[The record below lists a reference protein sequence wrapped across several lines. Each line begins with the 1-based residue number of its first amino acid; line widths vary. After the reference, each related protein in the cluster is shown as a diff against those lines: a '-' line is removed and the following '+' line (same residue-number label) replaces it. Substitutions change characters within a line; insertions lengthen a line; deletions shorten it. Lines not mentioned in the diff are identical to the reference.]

1 MITDSRAAELGGV
14 SPTAVPD
21 TVALQARRYVHPQF
35 EGRTVV
41 RLARENL
48 AEVEDLSLGVL
59 GFTPDGAA
67 GVGHVRNRA
76 IGFPAWPIITDPPN
90 ARHALNLVGDLNRA
104 AKLARSKAGPAK
116 ELLDELAGRLGNS
129 APHFLPTFLEEGAR
143 IFLRNHNH
151 TYAMQFF
158 NKAREAE
165 RVHGLAIDEERH
177 RQVLLEFALA
187 GALSAKELTNE
198 SKTLLERHTPA
209 DALELFLK
217 FNIDRVRGGLP
228 PYAALPAD
236 MRRLIR
242 AAGANRLEVE
252 TRLLSALLGSP
263 AIEHAPTIF
272 WDGYSKPLVQLAKR
286 DGSVRQR
293 LLGLAPDRMR
303 PDMWID
309 VLEAT
314 GVADELR
321 SGKHDAAAWAERYIR
336 MLQDQWD
343 TDYPRKLCLLL
354 RQLPGLRGTTVT
366 LSNNLWR
373 LEPEVLD
380 ALLDAG
386 ARVVFEEDPG
396 WRKLEFRRWA
406 EQQERP
412 DLEHLA
418 RSEHAPLGLDDMGRM
433 IGQGYLHLLLSHS
446 GTREI
451 LGSWAAPRLG
461 KDATALAVAAE
472 LRRLRPLF
480 TPEGRVAYPNQFAAF
495 ISHLDAP
502 KLLADAL
509 RDGVLTEY
517 TWPELEKAAAEL
529 GDDVT
534 LHESWPA
541 VGVAKNG
548 RVIWVE
554 GDRRVA
560 EATFAIPKGVRPEDW
575 YYILVDGVTGCY
587 YRDSSYDEWF
597 VWSNDPTH
605 PSKAPYIWRAPRN
618 THSFP
623 VASGRLIGQRVL
635 RVGDQESPFGQ
646 LKQVLHDGNTYWVG
660 GDGIREVDPGTGNPG
675 RESLPSGLAE
685 LVEPHLRDDWKLST
699 SSNLLWAPVTVPSSP
714 LPQKEGVHGW
724 VALSREDQRRF
735 LGIDGYRLDTDTDE
749 GFFTARVSRP
759 GGGYWLVDSSNC
771 LHRDPTCERGLSTSD
786 ALGQPHLLSQLPRVG
801 WHHLRVRDEAVS
813 ARLRSVTPEMATALL
828 AATPAANQQQGCDAD
843 DLNFLLEDTDGVVDE
858 QQFITEEARAA
869 AETFLG
875 TTDTALVDSVIWL
888 TARVKKIVDEGRALA
903 REAAEETAP
912 GTFAEWEPSDD
923 LAVWNVLGWHS
934 GTTTSR
940 STMLALARRLA
951 GEQVRVT
958 MVHSRLHLLLTHP
971 EALLACAATPFR
983 ERDGIGGAAAAVA
996 AVLDAGLYT
1005 PEGCV
1010 FDFPYQWNDP
1020 SPCEMGALIETP
1032 TGPAIALGS
1041 DDEDD
1046 RMPVFSSNAPGLDDN
1061 RMLVFSPTGGIP
1073 PRVKGYETAPRH
1085 SSRGISPEA
1094 LVAAFEKLL
1103 SDGPVPWDPARRDR
1117 LAEGLGWSPAAA
1129 GVLLA
1134 GLPNL
1139 NSWENN
1145 YLPKPVRELLGL
1157 KVAEAAGAREFLK
1170 GLGVWVLVE
1179 LLAAGAQDPI
1189 RTVREG
1195 LDIEAMI
1202 EWWKT
1207 WQGDRIQLPEEL
1219 LAAATKEFRW
1229 GGADRLRK
1237 LAEQEELDD
1246 QHLSTWLWVATRVD
1260 RSEALGPWL
1269 ADRFDVIRAGCE
1281 KPSSCWSDYTSHG
1294 KMRVLLGLSKRTTQT
1309 PVGSTVSQGAWTITA
1324 DRHYDAISW
1333 DPAKVTDWETETT
1346 LAAGIPEDLSFR
1358 DNLLNRISVLTGGF
1372 DAIQEDLR
1380 SGIPGT
1386 QQDPLVSAPR
1396 VVAEVSETLGLP
1408 EASSRY
1414 WLQLLAL
1421 HNPTD
1426 RNVESWNA
1434 WKKTARVEAA
1444 TPLLEKGLVLEA
1456 KRSRAGRTLFLP
1468 GGWQEASSPHLP
1480 MEVWKAPLYDLLDT
1494 LKVEPRQ
1501 SVVVPLVPYH
1511 QLFTEAW
1518 HRYREGD
1525 VPGYEE
1531 LRTERHRRR

>member
-14 SPTAVPD
+14 SSNAVPD
-21 TVALQARRYVHPQF
+21 TVALQARRYAHPQF
-35 EGRTVV
+35 EGRMVV
-41 RLARENL
+41 RLVRENL

-59 GFTPDGAA
+59 GFAPDGAA

-76 IGFPAWPIITDPPN
+76 IGFPAWPIITDPAN
-90 ARHALNLVGDLNRA
+90 SRHALNLVGDLNRA

-143 IFLRNHNH
+143 IFLRNDNLS
-151 TYAMQFF
+151 YAMQFF

-198 SKTLLERHTPA
+198 SKTLLERHAPA

-228 PYAALPAD
+228 PYAGLPTD

-242 AAGANRLEVE
+242 AAGADRLEVE
-252 TRLLSALLGSP
+252 TGLLSALLGSP
-263 AIEHAPTIF
+263 AIEHAPTVF
-272 WDGYSKPLVQLAKR
+272 WDGYSKPLIQLAKR
-286 DGSVRQR
+286 DESVRQT
-293 LLGLAPDRMR
+293 LLGMAPDRMR

-314 GVADELR
+314 GIADELR
-321 SGKHDAAAWAERYIR
+321 SGNHDAAAWAERYIR
-336 MLQDQWD
+336 MLQDQWNA
-343 TDYPRKLCLLL
+343 DYPRKLCLLL

-380 ALLDAG
+380 ALLAAG

-396 WRKLEFRRWA
+396 WRKLDFRRWA
-406 EQQERP
+406 AQQERP

-418 RSEHAPLGLDDMGRM
+418 RSEHAALGLENMGLM
-433 IGQGYLHLLLSHS
+433 IGQGHLHLLLSHS
-446 GTREI
+446 GTREL
-451 LGSWAAPRLG
+451 LGRWAAPRLG
-461 KDATALAVAAE
+461 KDATALEVAAE
-472 LRRLRPLF
+472 LKRLRPLF
-480 TPEGRVAYPNQFAAF
+480 TSEGRAAYPDQFAAF
-495 ISHLDAP
+495 VSHLDAP
-502 KLLADAL
+502 RLLADAL

-541 VGVAKNG
+541 VGVARNG
-548 RVIWVE
+548 HVIWVE

-560 EATFAIPKGVRPEDW
+560 EATFTIPKGFRPEDW
-575 YYILVDGVTGCY
+575 RYVLVDGVTGCY

-597 VWSNDPTH
+597 VWSNDPAH
-605 PSKAPYIWRAPRN
+605 PHKASYVWRIPRSAQ
-618 THSFP
+618 SFP

-635 RVGDQESPFGQ
+635 RVGDQESPFNQ
-646 LKQVLHDGNTYWVG
+646 LKQVLHDGNTYWVD
-660 GDGIREVDPGTGNPG
+660 GDGIREVDPETGNPG

-685 LVEPHLRDDWKLST
+685 LVEPHLRDGWKLLAST
-699 SSNLLWAPVTVPSSP
+699 LLWAPVTVPGSP

-724 VALSREDQRRF
+724 VVLSREGDRRF
-735 LGIDGYRLDTDTDE
+735 LGIDGYRLDAGPDG
-749 GFFTARVSRP
+749 GFFTARVRRP
-759 GGGYWLVDSSNC
+759 GGGYWLVDESNG
-771 LHRDPTCERGLSTSD
+771 LHRDPTGERFLSTSD
-786 ALGQPHLLSQLPRVG
+786 ALGQPHLLSRLPRVG
-801 WHHLRVRDEAVS
+801 WHHLQVRDEAAS
-813 ARLRSVTPEMATALL
+813 AGLRSVTPEMATALL

-843 DLNFLLEDTDGVVDE
+843 GLNFLLEDTDAEVDE
-858 QQFITEEARAA
+858 QFITEEARAA
-869 AETFLG
+869 AETLLG
-875 TTDTALVDSVIWL
+875 TADPALVDSVIWL
-888 TARVKKIVDEGRALA
+888 TGRVKRIVDEGRALA
-903 REAAEETAP
+903 REAAEETVP
-912 GTFAEWEPSDD
+912 GTFAEWEPSDE
-923 LAVWNVLGWHS
+923 LAVWNVLGWRS
-934 GTTTSR
+934 GATTSR
-940 STMLALARRLA
+940 STVLALARRLA
-951 GEQVRVT
+951 GEQVRVKA
-958 MVHSRLHLLLTHP
+958 VHSRLHLLLTHP
-971 EALLACAATPFR
+971 EVLLACAATPFR
-983 ERDGIGGAAAAVA
+983 ERDRIGGAAAAVA

-1010 FDFPYQWNDP
+1010 FDFPHSRNDP
-1020 SPCEMGALIETP
+1020 FRCETGTLVETP
-1032 TGPAIALGS
+1032 TGAAIALGL
-1041 DDEDD
+1041 DDD
-1046 RMPVFSSNAPGLDDN
+1046 RTSVFSPTALGLDDN
-1061 RMLVFSPTGGIP
+1061 RMLVFSPTGGVP
-1073 PRVKGYETAPRH
+1073 PHLGGHETTPRH
-1085 SSRGISPEA
+1085 RSRGLSPEA

-1103 SDGPVPWDPARRDR
+1103 SDGPAPWDPARRDR

-1139 NSWENN
+1139 NCWDNN

-1157 KVAEAAGAREFLK
+1157 KVTEAAGAREFLK

-1179 LLAAGAQDPI
+1179 LLAAGAQDPV

-1195 LDIEAMI
+1195 LDVEAMI

-1207 WQGDRIQLPEEL
+1207 WRGDRIQLPEEL
-1219 LAAATKEFRW
+1219 LAAAAKEFRW
-1229 GGADRLRK
+1229 GGANSLRE
-1237 LAEQEELDD
+1237 LAEQEELDER
-1246 QHLSTWLWVATRVD
+1246 HLSIWLWAATKVD
-1260 RSEALGPWL
+1260 RSDALGPWL
-1269 ADRFDVIRAGCE
+1269 ADRFDVIRAGCG
-1281 KPSSCWSDYTSHG
+1281 KPSPGWNDYTNDG
-1294 KMRVLLGLSKRTTQT
+1294 KMRVLLGLSKRTKQT
-1309 PVGSTVSQGAWTITA
+1309 PEGSIVSQGAWTITA
-1324 DRHYDAISW
+1324 ARRYDTISW
-1333 DPAKVTDWETETT
+1333 DPAKVTDWETEAT
-1346 LAAGIPEDLSFR
+1346 LAAGIPEDLDFR
-1358 DNLLNRISVLTGGF
+1358 DNLLGRISVLTGGF
-1372 DAIQEDLR
+1372 DAIQKDLR
-1380 SGIPGT
+1380 SGIPGP

-1426 RNVESWNA
+1426 RNVEGWNA

-1444 TPLLEKGLVLEA
+1444 APLLEKGLVLEA

-1480 MEVWKAPLYDLLDT
+1480 MEVWKAPFYDLLDT
-1494 LKVEPRQ
+1494 LKVEPKQ
-1501 SVVVPLVPYH
+1501 GVVVPLVPYH
-1511 QLFTEAW
+1511 QLFVEAW
-1518 HRYREGD
+1518 RRYREGD